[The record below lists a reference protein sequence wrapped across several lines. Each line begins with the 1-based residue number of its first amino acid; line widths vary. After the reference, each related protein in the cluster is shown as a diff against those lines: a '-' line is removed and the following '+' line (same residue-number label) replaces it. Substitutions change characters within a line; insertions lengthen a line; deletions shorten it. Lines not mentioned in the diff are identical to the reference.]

1 MMKIVIA
8 GLLAIHGLINAFQ
21 SSGSF
26 KPTGGIPNPGWLGWW
41 PVQMGQSWLFACLG
55 IEKSFVGTLAGILW
69 LAAGAALIAAGLGL
83 FGILIPTAWWRPL
96 AGIGA
101 GLSLLMLILYANPM
115 YLVGIGAN
123 LAILIVLLWAQWPSP
138 EVLGS

>member
-1 MMKIVIA
+1 MKIVI
-8 GLLAIHGLINAFQ
+8 GILLVAHGFINAMQ

-26 KPTGGIPNPGWLGWW
+26 KPTGGIANPGWLNWW
-41 PVQMGQSWLFACLG
+41 PVPMGQSWLLARLG
-55 IEKSFVGTLAGILW
+55 IERSFAGTLAGILW

-83 FGILIPTAWWRPL
+83 FRFVIPTAWWRPL

-115 YLVGIGAN
+115 YAVGIGAN
-123 LAILIVLLWAQWPSP
+123 LAVLIVLLWAQWPSP
-138 EVLGS
+138 EVLGG

>member
-1 MMKIVIA
+1 
-8 GLLAIHGLINAFQ
+8 
-21 SSGSF
+21 
-26 KPTGGIPNPGWLGWW
+26 
-41 PVQMGQSWLFACLG
+41 MGQSWLLVRLG
-55 IEKSFVGTLAGILW
+55 IERTFAGTLAGILW
-69 LAAGAALIAAGLGL
+69 LAAGAALIAAGMGL
-83 FGILIPTAWWRPL
+83 LNILIPTTWWRPL